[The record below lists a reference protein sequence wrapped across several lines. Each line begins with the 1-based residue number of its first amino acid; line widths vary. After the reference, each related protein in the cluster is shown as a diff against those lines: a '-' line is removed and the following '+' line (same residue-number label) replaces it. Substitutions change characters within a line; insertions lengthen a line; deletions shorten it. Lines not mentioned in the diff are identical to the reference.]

1 MLPRHLNNP
10 FLFLQQLAAQMV
22 LLAQM
27 TVAQKTIYVALG
39 KEIVTLTQ
47 DARVI

>member
-1 MLPRHLNNP
+1 MLPRHLHNP
-10 FLFLQQLAAQMV
+10 LLFLQQLAARMA

-27 TVAQKTIYVALG
+27 TVAQQTIYVESG
-39 KEIVTLTQ
+39 KEIVTLMQ

>member
-1 MLPRHLNNP
+1 MLPRHIHNP
-10 FLFLQQLAAQMV
+10 LLFLQQLAAQMA

-27 TVAQKTIYVALG
+27 TVAQQKIYVELG